1 MEDGFCNG
9 GICREEAYRP
19 GDADRK
25 KQTGINIREERNIP
39 ADTPAQTAIAAA
51 VILQILS
58 LSPNCKG
65 QPITQQCI

>member
-9 GICREEAYRP
+9 GIYREEAYRP

-39 ADTPAQTAIAAA
+39 ADTPAQTAIAAT
-51 VILQILS
+51 VILLILS
-58 LSPNCKG
+58 
-65 QPITQQCI
+65 